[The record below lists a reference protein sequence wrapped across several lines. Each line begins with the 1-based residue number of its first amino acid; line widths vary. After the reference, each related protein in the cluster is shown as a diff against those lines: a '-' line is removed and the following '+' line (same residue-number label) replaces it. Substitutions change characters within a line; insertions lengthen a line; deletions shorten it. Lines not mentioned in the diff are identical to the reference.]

1 MGPES
6 KDSSKSMD
14 WKSVEEPVSTGSSS
28 DGAPVKKRLPK
39 KIRHIPDYYFLPRMS
54 LPSAILFYGSC
65 IAAGIGAGMLTE
77 MWLEKKA
84 KEDAGVVSES
94 HK

>member
-1 MGPES
+1 MGPNLE
-6 KDSSKSMD
+6 DSSKSMD
-14 WKSVEEPVSTGSSS
+14 WKSVEESVSTASSS

-54 LPSAILFYGSC
+54 LPSAILFSGSC

-77 MWLEKKA
+77 MWLKKKA
-84 KEDAGVVSES
+84 KEDARVVSEAD
-94 HK
+94 K